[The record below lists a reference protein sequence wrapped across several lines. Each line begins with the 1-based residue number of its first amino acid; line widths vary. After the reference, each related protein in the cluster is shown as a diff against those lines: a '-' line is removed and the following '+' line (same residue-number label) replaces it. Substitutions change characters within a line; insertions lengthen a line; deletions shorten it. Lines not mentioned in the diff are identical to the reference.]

1 MNEREIINHIAAM
14 CAGGGSRDLLK
25 GIGDD
30 CAVVDRDGRRAWLL
44 TLDTLIES
52 VHFDCAFHPPQKLGR
67 KAVSVNVSDVG
78 AMGGKPLFALMSV
91 GMPPGFAP
99 DWFQSFARGVAEA
112 CEEYGCLL
120 IGGDTVASPQGLN
133 FSLTLIGEVEKERV
147 VYRSG
152 ARVGDTIWV
161 SGPLGWAAAGLELLQ
176 RGIEGKEEDFAPL
189 YEKHLNPQA
198 RVVLGSRLGASGL
211 VHAMMD
217 LSDGLATDLAHLCAA
232 SAVRGLVYA
241 EKIPGSPVLTR
252 AARLTGHDPLTW
264 AIGGGEDFELL
275 FTTAPESAS
284 QIVQIGHA
292 CGLPL
297 TPVGSITDGEGVH
310 LLRQLADGTTLSQSV
325 SYGGFDHFRASSEG

>member
-1 MNEREIINHIAAM
+1 MNEREIISHIASIAAE
-14 CAGGGSRDLLK
+14 AGSSDLLK

-67 KAVSVNVSDVG
+67 KAVSVNVSDIG

-91 GMPPGFAP
+91 GMPRGFDP
-99 DWFQSFARGVAEA
+99 DWFQAFAQGVAEA
-112 CEEYGCLL
+112 CKEYGCLL

-133 FSLTLIGEVEKERV
+133 FSLTLIGEAERERV

-152 ARVGDTIWV
+152 ALAGDTIWV

-176 RGIEGKEEDFAPL
+176 RGIEGRDETFAPL
-189 YEKHLNPQA
+189 YEKHLNPRA
-198 RVVLGSRLGASGL
+198 RVELGSRLGASGL

-232 SAVRGLVYA
+232 SGVRGQVHA
-241 EKIPGSPVLTR
+241 ENIPGIALLTQ
-252 AARLTGHDPLTW
+252 AARLTGHDPLAW
-264 AIGGGEDFELL
+264 AISGGEDFELL
-275 FTTAPESAS
+275 FTSTPESDS
-284 QIVQIGHA
+284 EILHIGHA
-292 CGLPL
+292 CGLTL
-297 TPVGSITDGEGVH
+297 TPIGAISSGEGVH
-310 LLRQLADGTTLSQSV
+310 LLRQVADGSILDQSV
-325 SYGGFDHFRASSEG
+325 AYLGFDHFRVNSGD